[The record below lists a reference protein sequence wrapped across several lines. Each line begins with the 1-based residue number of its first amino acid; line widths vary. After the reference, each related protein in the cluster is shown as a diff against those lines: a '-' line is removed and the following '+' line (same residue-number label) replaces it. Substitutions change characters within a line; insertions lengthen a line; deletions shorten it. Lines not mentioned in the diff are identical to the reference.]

1 MVFVPETSKLD
12 LQPEQLSLFFY
23 CAHCLDANESGESI
37 GGSID
42 DVYKHWQT
50 SHIINLPSK
59 SFLFSV
65 AQIAVCQFGDAVGT
79 YRELLKHQ
87 HQSHPNESLAI
98 VCFDDRKKC
107 GICLKSSDS
116 MIEHFEIEH
125 KTLSRTEVFNPL
137 RMSDKQLDQILSIE
151 VHKKRQCG
159 HCDSIFE
166 TDNEIDIHHEI
177 GHEHLEKISK
187 PYVDSRNP
195 FLICAYCQ
203 MTVDRDEYLLHVKSH
218 PYVFKCWKC
227 TYQTKDLV
235 DLVFHD
241 KQMHDRDTLDYHCAM
256 FSEWI
261 KSHFEKTKMVFPNG
275 LVVRNYN
282 LFGTTFDDSK
292 LFGVF
297 VDGLVA
303 LVKNKYELLNSAS
316 GAHEMNEFNELNDV
330 NQLTPTSATPDDTSN
345 FYMSELMKQNEL
357 ANNLLILKMPRMS
370 MNPSEMFLKLC
381 HKLHI
386 NVSMDDIQECHRRND
401 DIIVTLKSYEL
412 KEEIRYVASM
422 HKIESADI
430 FELQPEQWNKNIK
443 VISHTTRYY
452 SDMLSISREARKDRI
467 ISHYE
472 LTKQGIQIKRSPTS
486 EDRIFISKAELVNFI
501 HRIKPNK

>member
-1 MVFVPETSKLD
+1 MKID
-12 LQPEQLSLFFY
+12 LKPDQPVLFFY

-65 AQIAVCQFGDAVGT
+65 APIGVCQFGDAIGT

-87 HQSHPNESLAI
+87 HHSHPNESLAI
-98 VCFDDRKKC
+98 VSVDDRKKC
-107 GICLKSSDS
+107 GICLKPSDS

-125 KTLSRTEVFNPL
+125 KTLSRTEVFNPM
-137 RMSDKQLDQILSIE
+137 RMSDGQLDHLLSIE

-159 HCDSIFE
+159 HCDAVFE

-177 GHEHLEKISK
+177 GHEQLEKISK
-187 PYVDSRNP
+187 PYVDSRSP
-195 FLICAYCQ
+195 YLVCAYCQ
-203 MTVDRDEYLLHVKSH
+203 VAVDRDEYLIHVKSH

-227 TYQTKDLV
+227 TYQTKALV

-241 KQMHDRDTLDYHCAM
+241 KQMHERDTLDYHCAM

-261 KSHFEKTKMVFPNG
+261 KSHFEKTKMIFPNG
-275 LVVRNYN
+275 LVLRNYN

-303 LVKNKYELLNSAS
+303 LVKNKFELLNNAN
-316 GAHEMNEFNELNDV
+316 GAYEMNELQEPTDV
-330 NQLTPTSATPDDTSN
+330 NQSTPTSATPDDSA
-345 FYMSELMKQNEL
+345 FYLSELIKQNEL
-357 ANNLLILKMPRMS
+357 ANNLLILKMPRMN
-370 MNPSEMFLKLC
+370 MDPSEMFLKLC

-386 NVSMDDIQECHRRND
+386 NVSMDDIQQSCRRND

-412 KEEIRYVASM
+412 KEEIRYSASM
-422 HKIESADI
+422 HRIESADL
-430 FELQPEQWNKNIK
+430 FELQPDQWNKKIK

-452 SDMLSISREARKDRI
+452 SDMLSISREARKDRL

-472 LTKQGIQIKRSPTS
+472 LTKQGIQIKRSPS
-486 EDRIFISKAELVNFI
+486 SDDRIFISKAELANFI
-501 HRIKPNK
+501 QRIKRDK